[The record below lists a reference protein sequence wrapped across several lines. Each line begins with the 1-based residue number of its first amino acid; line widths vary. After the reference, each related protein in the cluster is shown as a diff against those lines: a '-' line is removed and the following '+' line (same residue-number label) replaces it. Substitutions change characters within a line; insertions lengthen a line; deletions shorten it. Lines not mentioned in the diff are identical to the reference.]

1 MNLFNKVL
9 VQLCTFFLCALTV
22 NAEVTYDEKTQTL
35 TVIGS
40 TSANEISKH
49 SNAKILVIKDVEGL
63 NGMADQYGSYLSNL
77 EELVLPTSVT
87 EIPSKT
93 FKNCKKLIDVN
104 WEDLIN
110 LKVIGEEAFMGCGL
124 SSTFYVPNS
133 VEEIKRGAFAMCN
146 NIKTLIF
153 DEGSQIQHIYTDAFK
168 QSENNSEGKLSDVY
182 VNVKPAREIECD
194 KGAFDKFHTCGQTN
208 VGTVTTRLHYPSE
221 LFEYYVGTYK
231 STLYDQNFDV
241 KDDKGN
247 WVLDKN
253 GNRVHSYGIVTQS
266 IIDHAFSGAENGW
279 QQFFSSGIPVGKESL
294 YRTFSD
300 NVAYKV
306 PYTSEFQIYL
316 VVDYDKENN
325 VTHCIQMDY
334 HDVIPANTGIIVHSN
349 VEGTVFLE
357 YVKNPHITEP
367 YDNEAA
373 PNNLYHYK
381 GTEYYT
387 NYLKPINGEMHIDNV
402 EIVNGKKTYRNYF
415 FNKGTT
421 AASRKGPD
429 WKDEYAALG
438 WGFFRAVSKDYR
450 VFNKAFLHLP
460 SSMTEASSERINDD
474 GTLPQ
479 DNAQSQAKESFGIYV
494 INGDDMLITQEATSS
509 IKENAL
515 SKQDNNYYTLQGIRV
530 ENPTRGI
537 YINNGKKIVI
547 K

>member
-1 MNLFNKVL
+1 MKKIILFLIGVL
-9 VQLCTFFLCALTV
+9 SCLNISARVEYVDST
-22 NAEVTYDEKTQTL
+22 KTL

-40 TSANEISKH
+40 TSTNEIEPYS
-49 SNAKILVIKDVEGL
+49 AATTLVIQDAS
-63 NGMADQYGSYLSNL
+63 GMNNMANQYGQTLTNL
-77 EELVLPTSVT
+77 ETLVLPASIT
-87 EIPSKT
+87 EIPNQT
-93 FKNCKKLIDVN
+93 FKNCKKLVSVN
-104 WEDLIN
+104 WEDLVN
-110 LKVIGEEAFMGCGL
+110 LTTIGEEAFMSCAIGPTL
-124 SSTFYVPNS
+124 YVPNS
-133 VEEIKRGAFAMCN
+133 VTEIKRGAFSMCD

-153 DEGSQIQHIYTDAFK
+153 DEGSQIQHIYVDAFK
-168 QSENNSEGKLSDVY
+168 QSEGTTGKLSDVY
-182 VNVKPAREIECD
+182 VNVNPSRDIICD
-194 KGAFDKFHTCGQTN
+194 KGAFDKYHTCGQTN
-208 VGTVTTRLHYPSE
+208 VATVTTRLHYPFDR
-221 LFEYYVGTYK
+221 FEYYVGTYK
-231 STLYDQNFDV
+231 SQLWDQNYDV

-247 WVLDKN
+247 WVLDEN
-253 GNRVHSYGIVTQS
+253 GQRIHSYGIVTQS
-266 IIDHAFSGAENGW
+266 IIDHAYSGADNGW

-325 VTHCIQMDY
+325 FAHCIQMNY
-334 HDVIPANTGIIVHSN
+334 HDIIPANTGIIVHSN

-387 NYLKPINGEMHIDNV
+387 NYLKPINGVLHIDNV
-402 EIVNGKKTYRNYF
+402 EIVDGAKTYRNYF

-421 AASRKGPD
+421 AASRPGPD

-460 SSMTEASSERINDD
+460 ASMTEASSERINDD

-479 DNAQSQAKESFGIYV
+479 DNAQAGAKESFGMYIMNAEDLAF
-494 INGDDMLITQEATSS
+494 IGPDIPTAIQEKHDRMIDDS
-509 IKENAL
+509 
-515 SKQDNNYYTLQGIRV
+515 YYTLEGIKV
-530 ENPTRGI
+530 NNPTKGI
-537 YINNGKKIVI
+537 YIKNNRKVVI